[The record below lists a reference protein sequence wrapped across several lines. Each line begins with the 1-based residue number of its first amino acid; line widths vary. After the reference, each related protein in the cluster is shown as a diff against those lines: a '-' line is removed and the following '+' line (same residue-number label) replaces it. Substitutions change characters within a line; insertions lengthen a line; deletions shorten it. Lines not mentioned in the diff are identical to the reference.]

1 MKQYPWHHLAAPI
14 LVSLLV
20 VSLDALLSPQLG
32 FLSLGAMPYLALLV
46 VVAAVAGGGAA
57 IVAATAL
64 FALLT
69 GGATYLESVAD
80 ISLRGVDAGTL
91 TAEQRVGLV
100 LGLLITAA
108 VIHSRSSLSATVAQ
122 AQERAREARDSAE
135 TMRGEAAAMETS
147 LRDLYNRHAV
157 EHRSISG
164 LGEQLSRFQSLDR
177 ATVLDATLSATRLMT
192 GAEGVA
198 IYQVDEA
205 TLQLTRQAVW
215 PEQNQARYAPTL
227 DIAST
232 IEGWVVRTNQMFT
245 LRYLTE
251 QPELAKID
259 HGSTIIAVPIRT
271 RGRTWGVL
279 VVGDMPFL
287 AYNQTAEVSLE
298 VVAALAA
305 GGVEQSFGAAAT
317 VVPAD
322 TAPEDTPE
330 ESLLHEPDVLQ
341 PDLERMVAAGGQVSL
356 FIVELRGY
364 ARHPLALS
372 HDKQR
377 QLVETVCDRLYLL
390 TSGAAR
396 LYRYQLASQF
406 VLVGANLGYDAAPY
420 FLLRILE
427 TIGGEAWSVEA
438 ETILPEALVGFAS
451 THDGGAEVMI
461 DRAEAMLAVQT
472 VDDG

>member
-1 MKQYPWHHLAAPI
+1 MKQYTWHHLTALI

-20 VSLDALLSPQLG
+20 VGLDALLSPELG
-32 FLSLGAMPYLALLV
+32 FLSVGAMPYLALLV
-46 VVAAVAGGGAA
+46 AIAAAAGGGAA
-57 IVAATAL
+57 ITAAAVLVVA
-64 FALLT
+64 LT
-69 GGATYLESVAD
+69 GGATYLGRVAD
-80 ISLRGVDAGTL
+80 IPLRGVDAASL
-91 TAEQRVGLV
+91 SAEQRVGLV
-100 LGLLITAA
+100 LGFLVTAGI
-108 VIHSRSSLSATVAQ
+108 IHSRTTLAATVAR
-122 AQERAREARDSAE
+122 AQERAREARHSAE

-164 LGEQLSRFQSLDR
+164 LGEQLPRFQSLDR

-198 IYQVDEA
+198 IYQVNEA
-205 TLQLTRQAVW
+205 TLQLTRRAVW
-215 PEQNQARYAPTL
+215 PEQDQARYAPTL

-251 QPELAKID
+251 QPELARID
-259 HGSTIIAVPIRT
+259 NGTTIIAVPIHT

-305 GGVEQSFGAAAT
+305 GGVEQSFGSAAA
-317 VVPAD
+317 VVSSDTTAD
-322 TAPEDTPE
+322 IRGG
-330 ESLLHEPDVLQ
+330 SLLHDPDALQ
-341 PDLERMVAAGGQVSL
+341 PDLEQMVAAGGQVSL
-356 FIVELRGY
+356 FLVELRGY
-364 ARHPLALS
+364 ARQPLTLT
-372 HDKQR
+372 HDRQR
-377 QLVETVCDRLYLL
+377 RLVETVCERLYLL

-396 LYRYQLASQF
+396 LYRYQLANQF
-406 VLVGANLGYDAAPY
+406 ALVGANLGYDAAPY

-451 THDGGAEVMI
+451 THDGGAEAMI

-472 VDDG
+472 VDDV